1 MCSGWL
7 MPLARINGEGGRGV
21 LGIWSSWFAVMVVG
35 FGSRRGWKLRDLFDF
50 VSVSCIGTSRGR
62 GRALVVYMCA

>member
-1 MCSGWL
+1 MCSSTTNQSKGAQQRCAL
-7 MPLARINGEGGRGV
+7 DELARINGEGSRGV

-50 VSVSCIGTSRGR
+50 VSVSCMGEH
-62 GRALVVYMCA
+62 